1 MSPGKSI
8 AGHWVPKGVVVA
20 ASLYALA
27 RDPNVFHDPIKFNPS
42 RWEEAT
48 DEMRQMSRPFS
59 IGPRNCVGRHLAE
72 INLVLTV
79 ACLYQSYDIVPDP
92 SLTEEKM
99 KQIDLGV
106 LEPGC
111 DDFFVTATAARK

>member
-27 RDPNVFHDPIKFNPS
+27 RDPNVFHEPFKFNPS

-48 DEMRQMSRPFS
+48 DEMRKMSQPFN

-92 SLTEEKM
+92 LLTEEKM

-106 LEPGC
+106 LEAGC
-111 DDFFVTATAARK
+111 DDFYVTAIAVP